1 MILYVNLID
10 SGNLFKEDFRKCI
23 VAPCHR
29 IGSRVGPIWQ
39 QCKSKLNRASCL
51 PIGLQIKN
59 IVHTVLSSKHISM
72 SMLHIPLIKKHHFH
86 YWATEWYSHDFLCIW
101 LDFLFGQNCSS
112 IDFSVIGWDV
122 SFGILLSG
130 YVISFWN
137 SWCWNIV
144 SKSISITVESLVFA
158 SSIFFV

>member
-1 MILYVNLID
+1 MHCGTLSQNWKPSWSNMTAMQKKIKQGIMPAH
-10 SGNLFKEDFRKCI
+10 G
-23 VAPCHR
+23 
-29 IGSRVGPIWQ
+29 
-39 QCKSKLNRASCL
+39 
-51 PIGLQIKN
+51 IGLQIKN

-86 YWATEWYSHDFLCIW
+86 YWATEWYSHDFLYIW

-122 SFGILLSG
+122 SFGILVSG

-158 SSIFFV
+158 SSILFV